1 MDSVIDTA
9 AGQGLD
15 EVVIGMPHRGRLNV
29 LFNIV
34 GKPLA
39 QLFAEFDGNF
49 KGGQAGG
56 SGDVKYHL
64 GAEGEHLQMF
74 GDGEI
79 KVTLTANPSHLEAV
93 DPVLVGMARAKQDI
107 LDKGEEG
114 YSVVP
119 LMLHGDASFAGLGI
133 IQETINISQLRGY
146 TAGGTVHVVVNNQ
159 IGFTTTQIPRAP
171 PTTPLTWLRASIVL
185 SSTSMVMTQRQLFG
199 LASSQPSTVVA
210 SARTSSLTSFAT
222 ACAVT
227 TRLMI
232 LP

>member
-1 MDSVIDTA
+1 
-9 AGQGLD
+9 
-15 EVVIGMPHRGRLNV
+15 RLNV

-64 GAEGEHLQMF
+64 GASGEHLQMF

-107 LDKGEEG
+107 LDKGPDG

-119 LMLHGDASFAGLGI
+119 LRLHGDASFAGLGV
-133 IQETINISQLRGY
+133 IQETINLSQLRGY
-146 TAGGTVHVVVNNQ
+146 TPAVPYTLWS
-159 IGFTTTQIPRAP
+159 TTRLVSPPLLILPAR
-171 PTTPLTWLRASIVL
+171 PTTPPTWLRALIAR
-185 SSTSMVMTQRQLFG
+185 SSTSTVMTQKQLFG
-199 LASSQPSTVVA
+199 
-210 SARTSSLTSFAT
+210 
-222 ACAVT
+222 
-227 TRLMI
+227 
-232 LP
+232 